1 MQPDHDTLSLD
12 QVLDILRRRAAV
24 IALCV
29 LVIGGMALVISKRE
43 TKKYTATAA
52 IAFEDSALGQQIA
65 GLSSSASSAGS
76 LLTQRANDLEALR
89 LGDVAEKTAN
99 KLGNGLTAEKVSN
112 SVSVGQQGESGVFSV
127 SVTAT
132 SPTVAAEIANTYAKE
147 FVSERSSS
155 NQAYLKSALAVV
167 NKQLAALNP
176 AQRNGQDGLQL
187 QNRAQTLHLLSEL
200 GYGNVKVAQEAF
212 VPASASSPKTSR
224 NTVLGLVLGL
234 LLGLGLAFLFEH
246 FDRRIRRSQEF
257 EAIYGQP
264 LLGLVPHS
272 RALARRQDDHVP
284 LPAREAEAFRLI
296 SAQLRFLD
304 AGRRLRTVLVTSPD
318 ADDGKTTVARHLAEA
333 TARLGSRVLL
343 VEGDLRHPTLAERL
357 GLAGDYGLAETL
369 RGAIPLE
376 EATQSVELAGAY
388 HHGAARTAMSNGG
401 DGNGANGSLT
411 HGLNHQQFDVI
422 VAGSSV
428 TPDPAGLLETD
439 TMSAVLEQARSTY
452 DLVVIDTPLL
462 TSVSD
467 GFPLLGKVDG
477 ILVVGR
483 IGHSRRDE
491 AERLQQVLQ
500 ISGAPL
506 LGIVANGVKARSRA
520 GNRYASPAR
529 PSGPVPPAPSSP
541 KPIPLQPA
549 AKL

>member
-1 MQPDHDTLSLD
+1 MQPDPDTLSLD

-29 LVIGGMALVISKRE
+29 LVVGGMALVISKRE

-76 LLTQRANDLEALR
+76 LLTQRANDLEAVR

-112 SVSVGQQGESGVFSV
+112 SVSVGHQGESGVVSV

-132 SPTVAAEIANTYAKE
+132 SPALAAEIANTYAKV
-147 FVSERSSS
+147 FVSERTSS
-155 NQAYLKSALAVV
+155 NQAYLRSALAVV
-167 NKQLAALNP
+167 NKQLAALKP
-176 AQRNGQDGLQL
+176 AQRIGQDGLQL

-200 GYGNVKVAQEAF
+200 GYGDVKVAQEAF

-272 RALARRQDDHVP
+272 RALARRRDDRVP
-284 LPAREAEAFRLI
+284 LPPREAEAFRVI

-304 AGRRLRTVLVTSPD
+304 VGRRVQTVLITSPD
-318 ADDGKTTVARHLAEA
+318 ADDGKTTVALHLAEA

-343 VEGDLRHPTLAERL
+343 VEGDLRDPTLAERL

-369 RGAIPLE
+369 RGANSLR

-388 HHGAARTAMSNGG
+388 YQGAARTARSNSV
-401 DGNGANGSLT
+401 DGNRANGSLT
-411 HGLNHQQFDVI
+411 HAPNHQQFDVI

-439 TMSAVLEQARSTY
+439 TMSAVLELAKSKY

-483 IGHSRRDE
+483 MGHSRRDE
-491 AERLQQVLQ
+491 AERLQQVLEL
-500 ISGAPL
+500 SGAPL

-520 GNRYASPAR
+520 GNRHASPTR
-529 PSGPVPPAPSSP
+529 PSGPVPPVPRSP
-541 KPIPLQPA
+541 KPTPLQPA

>member
-12 QVLDILRRRAAV
+12 QVLDILRRRAAI

-89 LGDVAEKTAN
+89 LGDIAEKTAN

-112 SVSVGQQGESGVFSV
+112 SVSLGQQGESGVVSV

-167 NKQLAALNP
+167 NKQLAALSP
-176 AQRNGQDGLQL
+176 AQRIGQDGLQL
-187 QNRAQTLHLLSEL
+187 QTRAQTLHLLSAL
-200 GYGNVKVAQEAF
+200 GYGNVKVAQQAF
-212 VPASASSPKTSR
+212 APASASSPRTSR

-234 LLGLGLAFLFEH
+234 LLGLGLAFLIEH

-272 RALARRQDDHVP
+272 RALARRQNDHSP

-304 AGRRLRTVLVTSPD
+304 TEHRLQTVLVTSPD

-357 GLAGDYGLAETL
+357 GLTADYGLAETL
-369 RGAIPLE
+369 RGGIPLQ

-388 HHGAARTAMSNGG
+388 HYGAVRSATSDGN
-401 DGNGANGSLT
+401 GNGANGSLT
-411 HGLNHQQFDVI
+411 HRPNDQQLDVI

-439 TMSAVLEQARSTY
+439 TMSAVLEQAKSTY

-477 ILVVGR
+477 VLVVGR
-483 IGHSRRDE
+483 MGHSRRDE
-491 AERLQQVLQ
+491 AERLRQVLQ

-506 LGIVANGVKARSRA
+506 LGIVANGVKARGRA

-529 PSGPVPPAPSSP
+529 PSAPVPSAPSSP
-541 KPIPLQPA
+541 KPTPLQPA